1 MRIDL
6 HVRSGEA
13 AEASRPTGSNHAA
26 KSKAA
31 AAEQPAVQAD
41 EARLS
46 SHQARVQELE
56 RVAKNLP
63 EMRQER
69 VDSLKAAVQEGRYQP
84 PPEQVADA
92 MFSDAIARADLL
104 RR

>member
-6 HVRSGEA
+6 HIRSGEA
-13 AEASRPTGSNHAA
+13 TEASRTGSNQAA
-26 KSKAA
+26 KSKAP
-31 AAEQPAVQAD
+31 AAEKATVQTD

-46 SHQARVQELE
+46 SHQARVRELE
-56 RVAKNLP
+56 RVARELP
-63 EMRQER
+63 EFRQER
-69 VDSLKAAVQEGRYQP
+69 VESLKTAVQEGRYQP
-84 PPEQVADA
+84 PPDQVAEA